1 MTLVQLRH
9 LTSLAQTGSFRRS
22 AEALFL
28 TQPALSRSIQALE
41 EELGQRLFDRIG
53 WRSELTPFGREVLAR
68 AKRLITEAEH
78 LKESAARLQ
87 TGQAGRLR
95 VGLGSGP
102 GAILTAPVL
111 RHMATHHPAA
121 QVEFARGH
129 TALLEQALR
138 ERRLDALVV
147 DIRSVPPSADLLV
160 QPLAELRGAFL
171 CRAGHPLLTPAEAE
185 TETADG
191 GAAVT
196 FDSLR
201 RYPMASSPLSDEIGR
216 LLLERYGPQAH
227 LDDCITLRCEDI
239 GTLVQ
244 VVASSDAILLAVR
257 AAAPELL
264 ELPIHPPLN
273 ATARFGLVTLVG
285 RSEPPL
291 LEVLRGLIGEL
302 LRD

>member
-9 LTSLAQTGSFRRS
+9 LVSLAQTGSFSRS
-22 AEALFL
+22 AEALHL
-28 TQPALSRSIQALE
+28 TQPALSRSIRSLE
-41 EELGQRLFDRIG
+41 DELGQPLFDRIG
-53 WRSELTPFGREVLAR
+53 WRSEPTPFGREVLAR
-68 AKRLITEAEH
+68 ARRLITEAED
-78 LKESAARLQ
+78 LQETAERLQ
-87 TGQAGRLR
+87 AGQAGRLR

-102 GAILTAPVL
+102 GAILTVPIL
-111 RHMATHHPAA
+111 HHMATHHPAA

-147 DIRSVPPSADLLV
+147 DARSVPPSADLQV
-160 QPLAELRGAFL
+160 ERLAELRGAFL
-171 CRAGHPLLTPAEAE
+171 CRAGHPLLDSAPQAPLTFE
-185 TETADG
+185 T
-191 GAAVT
+191 
-196 FDSLR
+196 LR
-201 RYPMASSPLSDEIGR
+201 RFPMASTPLSDEIGR
-216 LLLERYGPQAH
+216 LLQERYGPQAH

-239 GTLVQ
+239 ATLVQ

-257 AAAPELL
+257 AAAPELV
-264 ELPIHPPLN
+264 ELPLTPPLD

-291 LEVLRGLIGEL
+291 LGVVRGLIGAL

>member
-9 LTSLAQTGSFRRS
+9 FISLAQTGSFRRS

-53 WRSELTPFGREVLAR
+53 WHSELTPFGREVLAR
-68 AKRLITEAEH
+68 AKRLIAEAEH
-78 LKESAARLQ
+78 LKESAQRL
-87 TGQAGRLR
+87 TAGQAGRLR

-147 DIRSVPPSADLLV
+147 DIRSVPPSADLQV
-160 QPLAELRGAFL
+160 QPLAQLRGAFL
-171 CRAGHPLLTPAEAE
+171 CRAGHPLLEAPATTPI
-185 TETADG
+185 
-191 GAAVT
+191 T
-196 FDSLR
+196 FDVLR
-201 RYPMASSPLSDEIGR
+201 RFPMASSPLSDEIGR

-257 AAAPELL
+257 AAAPELV
-264 ELPIHPPLN
+264 ELPVDPPLD
-273 ATARFGLVTLVG
+273 AQARFGLVTRVG

-291 LEVLRGLIGEL
+291 LGVLRGLIGEL

>member
-53 WRSELTPFGREVLAR
+53 WRSELTPFGREVLTR

-171 CRAGHPLLTPAEAE
+171 CRAGHPLRAEA
-185 TETADG
+185 TQAPLP
-191 GAAVT
+191 
-196 FDSLR
+196 FDRLR

-239 GTLVQ
+239 ATLVQ

-257 AAAPELL
+257 AAAPELV
-264 ELPIHPPLN
+264 ELPVHPPLN

>member
-147 DIRSVPPSADLLV
+147 DIRSVPPLGRPAGAAAGRTARRLPLPRRP
-160 QPLAELRGAFL
+160 PLADPGRGRDRDRRRRCSSHLRQPAPLPDGLQPTERRNRPPAAGAL
-171 CRAGHPLLTPAEAE
+171 RPPRPTWTTASPCAARTSAPWCRWWPAATPSCWRC
-185 TETADG
+185 
-191 GAAVT
+191 VRP
-196 FDSLR
+196 R
-201 RYPMASSPLSDEIGR
+201 RSCWS
-216 LLLERYGPQAH
+216 
-227 LDDCITLRCEDI
+227 C
-239 GTLVQ
+239 
-244 VVASSDAILLAVR
+244 
-257 AAAPELL
+257 
-264 ELPIHPPLN
+264 
-273 ATARFGLVTLVG
+273 
-285 RSEPPL
+285 RST
-291 LEVLRGLIGEL
+291 R
-302 LRD
+302 R

>member
-9 LTSLAQTGSFRRS
+9 LVSLAQTGSFRRS

-147 DIRSVPPSADLLV
+147 DIRSVPPSADLQV
-160 QPLAELRGAFL
+160 QPLAQLRGAFL
-171 CRAGHPLLTPAEAE
+171 CRAGHPLLEVPVATPI
-185 TETADG
+185 
-191 GAAVT
+191 T
-196 FDSLR
+196 FDVLR
-201 RYPMASSPLSDEIGR
+201 RFPMASSPLSDEIGR

-244 VVASSDAILLAVR
+244 VVASSDALLLAVR
-257 AAAPELL
+257 AAAPELV
-264 ELPIHPPLN
+264 ELPVTPPLN

>member
-9 LTSLAQTGSFRRS
+9 LVSLAQTGSFRRS

-121 QVEFARGH
+121 QVEFARGR

-171 CRAGHPLLTPAEAE
+171 CRAGHPLRAEASQ
-185 TETADG
+185 APLP
-191 GAAVT
+191 

-257 AAAPELL
+257 AAAPDLL
-264 ELPIHPPLN
+264 ELPVHPPLN

-291 LEVLRGLIGEL
+291 LEVLRRLIAEL

>member
-9 LTSLAQTGSFRRS
+9 LISLAQTGSFRRS
-22 AEALFL
+22 AEALCL

-41 EELGQRLFDRIG
+41 DELGQRLFDRQG
-53 WRSELTPFGREVLAR
+53 WRSEPTPFGREVLAR
-68 AKRLITEAEH
+68 AKRLVAEAEH
-78 LKESAARLQ
+78 LKESAEQLR

-129 TALLEQALR
+129 TGLLEQALR

-147 DIRSVPPSADLLV
+147 DARSVPPSADLQV
-160 QPLAELRGAFL
+160 ERLAELRGAFL
-171 CRAGHPLLTPAEAE
+171 CRAGHPLLQAPPEGAQAPLSFE
-185 TETADG
+185 T
-191 GAAVT
+191 
-196 FDSLR
+196 LR
-201 RYPMASSPLSDEIGR
+201 RFPMASSPLSDEIGR

-239 GTLVQ
+239 ATLVQ

-257 AAAPELL
+257 AAAPDLV
-264 ELPIHPPLN
+264 ELPVTPPLD

-291 LEVLRGLIGEL
+291 LGVLRGLIDEL
-302 LRD
+302 LHD

>member
-9 LTSLAQTGSFRRS
+9 LISLAQTGSFRRS
-22 AEALFL
+22 AEALCL

-41 EELGQRLFDRIG
+41 DELGQRLFDRQG
-53 WRSELTPFGREVLAR
+53 WRSEPTPFGREVLAR
-68 AKRLITEAEH
+68 AKRLVAEAEH
-78 LKESAARLQ
+78 LKESAEQLR

-129 TALLEQALR
+129 TGLLEQALR

-147 DIRSVPPSADLLV
+147 DARSVPPSADLQV
-160 QPLAELRGAFL
+160 ERLAELRGAFL
-171 CRAGHPLLTPAEAE
+171 CRAGHPLLQAPPKGAQAPLSFE
-185 TETADG
+185 T
-191 GAAVT
+191 
-196 FDSLR
+196 LR
-201 RYPMASSPLSDEIGR
+201 RFPMASSPLSDEIGR

-239 GTLVQ
+239 ATLVQ

-257 AAAPELL
+257 AAAPDLV
-264 ELPIHPPLN
+264 ELPVTPPLD

-291 LEVLRGLIGEL
+291 LGVLRGLIDEL
-302 LRD
+302 LHD

>member
-9 LTSLAQTGSFRRS
+9 LASLAQTGSFRRS

-171 CRAGHPLLTPAEAE
+171 CRAGHPLLEDSASLARLTFE
-185 TETADG
+185 T
-191 GAAVT
+191 
-196 FDSLR
+196 LR
-201 RYPMASSPLSDEIGR
+201 RYPMASTPLSDEIGR

-239 GTLVQ
+239 ATLVQ

-257 AAAPELL
+257 AAAPELV
-264 ELPIHPPLN
+264 ELPLTPPLD

-291 LEVLRGLIGEL
+291 LGVVRGLIGAL
-302 LRD
+302 LHD

>member
-9 LTSLAQTGSFRRS
+9 LVSLAQTGSFSRS
-22 AEALFL
+22 AEALHL
-28 TQPALSRSIQALE
+28 TQPALSRSIRSLE
-41 EELGQRLFDRIG
+41 DELGQPLFDRIG
-53 WRSELTPFGREVLAR
+53 WRSEPTPFGREVLAR
-68 AKRLITEAEH
+68 ARRLITEAED
-78 LKESAARLQ
+78 LQETAERLQ
-87 TGQAGRLR
+87 AGQAGRLR

-102 GAILTAPVL
+102 GAILTVPIL

-147 DIRSVPPSADLLV
+147 DARSVPPSADLQV
-160 QPLAELRGAFL
+160 EPLAELRGAFL
-171 CRAGHPLLTPAEAE
+171 CRAGHPLLEDSAPQAPLTFE
-185 TETADG
+185 T
-191 GAAVT
+191 
-196 FDSLR
+196 LR
-201 RYPMASSPLSDEIGR
+201 RYPLASTPLSDEIGR

-239 GTLVQ
+239 ATLVQ

-257 AAAPELL
+257 AAAPDLV
-264 ELPIHPPLN
+264 ELPLTPPLD
-273 ATARFGLVTLVG
+273 AAARFGLVTLVG

-291 LEVLRGLIGEL
+291 LGVVRGLIGAL

>member
-9 LTSLAQTGSFRRS
+9 LVSLAQTGSFSRS
-22 AEALFL
+22 AEALHL
-28 TQPALSRSIQALE
+28 TQPALSRSIRSLE
-41 EELGQRLFDRIG
+41 DELGQPLFDRIG
-53 WRSELTPFGREVLAR
+53 WRSEPTPFGREVLAR
-68 AKRLITEAEH
+68 ARRLITEAED
-78 LKESAARLQ
+78 LQETAERLQ
-87 TGQAGRLR
+87 AGQAGRLR

-171 CRAGHPLLTPAEAE
+171 CRAGHPLLTQAEA
-185 TETADG
+185 ETADG
-191 GAAVT
+191 GAAIT

-239 GTLVQ
+239 ATLVQ

-257 AAAPELL
+257 AAAPELV
-264 ELPIHPPLN
+264 ELPLTPPLD

-291 LEVLRGLIGEL
+291 LGVVRGLIGAL